1 MFAEQLGAPWG
12 TLALVAVSTA
22 AIYLALVVYS
32 RLAGLRSFA
41 QMTNFDIA
49 ATVAL
54 GSITATTAV
63 STEVSLLQGA
73 VGLGVL
79 FALQWLIAGVRKR
92 NGVQDIVDNR
102 PLLLMVGRNVIE
114 ENLAQGQLTRDDVR
128 AKLRLAGV
136 TRMDRVRAVVLE
148 TTGEVSVLA
157 GDPGGEPLDPDLFT
171 SVRGYE
177 WLVGDRTPPGKPL

>member
-1 MFAEQLGAPWG
+1 MFVAQLGSPWG
-12 TLALVAVSTA
+12 TLALVALSTT
-22 AIYLALVVYS
+22 AIYLALIVYS

-41 QMTNFDIA
+41 QMTNFDVA

-73 VGLGVL
+73 AALGVL
-79 FALQWLIAGVRKR
+79 FALQWLIARVRKWD
-92 NGVQDIVDNR
+92 GVQDVIDNR
-102 PLLLMVGRNVIE
+102 PLLLMVGTTVIE
-114 ENLAQGQLTRDDVR
+114 ENLVQGQMTRDDVR
-128 AKLRLAGV
+128 AKIRLAGV

-148 TTGEVSVLA
+148 STGEVSVLTD
-157 GDPGGEPLDPDLFT
+157 DPGGEPLDPDLFT

-177 WLVGDRTPPGKPL
+177 WLIGDRTPPGKPL